1 MEIFHVLRDV
11 TFYLR
16 FWIQKHHFSSHWSIL
31 GPIFLRETLLQKQS
45 RTHQAST
52 WVWTDPHSIVGS
64 DDIWEHSQLVLG
76 GYKKKQKMFKI
87 TIWKRLTLSDSKI
100 GSKSCK
106 MFVKFV
112 KKLFHAFLLALP
124 DPDSLFLFSLLIWH
138 SWNQTLR
145 RKWWKC
151 KSKRKALL
159 FFPKQGGEWWWD
171 LGWRHIPL
179 LLLVLVNSLL
189 KDLYSSTRLWHHL
202 ALSWLMEVNKSK
214 IKPPQKYKI
223 CKRIVNFYF
232 HSQTM

>member
-1 MEIFHVLRDV
+1 MVHFRSYFSQRNSSSKTEQNPPSINLGLNRSSFHCW
-11 TFYLR
+11 FWWYLR
-16 FWIQKHHFSSHWSIL
+16 
-31 GPIFLRETLLQKQS
+31 TLSTCPWWLQ
-45 RTHQAST
+45 
-52 WVWTDPHSIVGS
+52 
-64 DDIWEHSQLVLG
+64 
-76 GYKKKQKMFKI
+76 KKQKMFKI

-106 MFVKFV
+106 MFVKIV
-112 KKLFHAFLLALP
+112 KKLFHTFLLALP
-124 DPDSLFLFSLLIWH
+124 DPDSLFLFSPLIWH

-145 RKWWKC
+145 GKWWKC

-159 FFPKQGGEWWWD
+159 FFPKQGGEWWWV

-214 IKPPQKYKI
+214 IKPLKNIKFVRELLTFTFTVKQCNHYLLL
-223 CKRIVNFYF
+223 
-232 HSQTM
+232 